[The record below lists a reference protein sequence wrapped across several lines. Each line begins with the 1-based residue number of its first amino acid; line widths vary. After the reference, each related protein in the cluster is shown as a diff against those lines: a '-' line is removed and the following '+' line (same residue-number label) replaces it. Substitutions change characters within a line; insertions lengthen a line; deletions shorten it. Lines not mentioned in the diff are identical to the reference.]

1 MENNNYILENFI
13 NNLGKEKGE
22 EIFDKIEQEYYFP
35 SNSYEYYDIETDTW
49 YNKLG
54 NVLRNPEE
62 YNTYSEGY
70 TPFGDE

>member
-13 NNLGKEKGE
+13 NKFGKVKGE
-22 EIFDKIEQEYYFP
+22 EIFDRIEQEYYSP
-35 SNSYEYYDIETDTW
+35 SNSYEYYDTETDTW

-62 YNTYSEGY
+62 YNPYSEGY